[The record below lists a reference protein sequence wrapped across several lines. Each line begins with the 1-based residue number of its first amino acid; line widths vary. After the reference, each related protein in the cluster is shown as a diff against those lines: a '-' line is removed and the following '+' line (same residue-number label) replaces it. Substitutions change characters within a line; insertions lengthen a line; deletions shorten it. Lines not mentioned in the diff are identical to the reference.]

1 MDFPN
6 LKILILDGNQIS
18 SLYDLPYLFA
28 LENLSINNNKLKN
41 VNEFSNEILEKCPKI
56 KTINTLNNPMNPG
69 FGNEGYIQYKNT
81 LKKIRTL
88 ELIDGMDIKGEVNV
102 QQYNES
108 ISSQKKNL
116 FNYQTTKNPS
126 NDNNLNNNNNFNNNN
141 NTNYNNTGNQDLFGN
156 RHSTQPKRD
165 LFGNNSNQP
174 KRDLFGNRN
183 STQPKRD
190 LFGNN
195 NNNTHQK
202 VSMFGDTN
210 SNNNNNQSQQKVS
223 MFGDTNS
230 NNNNNQSQQKV
241 SMFGNTNSN
250 NNNNTQQKVS
260 MFGNTNSNNNNNQSQ
275 EKVSMFGD
283 LKKNNNEINVNSSL
297 NNNNSNFQKQ
307 VFNIDFSEQ
316 IDGSDFVK
324 KLKKKST
331 IMVNMKILQK
341 SDNMTKFNRKNRSE
355 GNKHI
360 LNSHL

>member
-141 NTNYNNTGNQDLFGN
+141 NINYNNSGNQDLFGN

-195 NNNTHQK
+195 NNQSHQKVSMFGDTNSNNNNNNTQQK

-223 MFGDTNS
+223 MFGD
-230 NNNNNQSQQKV
+230 
-241 SMFGNTNSN
+241 
-250 NNNNTQQKVS
+250 
-260 MFGNTNSNNNNNQSQ
+260 
-275 EKVSMFGD
+275 
-283 LKKNNNEINVNSSL
+283 LKINNNEINVNSSL
-297 NNNNSNFQKQ
+297 NNNNSNFQKP

>member
-1 MDFPN
+1 M
-6 LKILILDGNQIS
+6 
-18 SLYDLPYLFA
+18 FA

-141 NTNYNNTGNQDLFGN
+141 NTNYNNSGNQDLFGN

-195 NNNTHQK
+195 NNNT
-202 VSMFGDTN
+202 
-210 SNNNNNQSQQKVS
+210 
-223 MFGDTNS
+223 
-230 NNNNNQSQQKV
+230 
-241 SMFGNTNSN
+241 
-250 NNNNTQQKVS
+250 QQKVS

-275 EKVSMFGD
+275 QKVSMFGD
-283 LKKNNNEINVNSSL
+283 LKINNNEINVNSSL
-297 NNNNSNFQKQ
+297 NNNNSNFQKP

>member
-1 MDFPN
+1 M
-6 LKILILDGNQIS
+6 
-18 SLYDLPYLFA
+18 FA

-141 NTNYNNTGNQDLFGN
+141 TNYNNSGNQDLFGN

-195 NNNTHQK
+195 NNNTQQK

-223 MFGDTNS
+223 MFGNTNS
-230 NNNNNQSQQKV
+230 NNNNNNTEQKV

-275 EKVSMFGD
+275 QKVSMFGD

-297 NNNNSNFQKQ
+297 NNNNSNFQKP

>member
-141 NTNYNNTGNQDLFGN
+141 NTNYNNSGNQDLFGN

-165 LFGNNSNQP
+165 LFGNN
-174 KRDLFGNRN
+174 
-183 STQPKRD
+183 
-190 LFGNN
+190 
-195 NNNTHQK
+195 NNNTQQK

-223 MFGDTNS
+223 MFGNTNS
-230 NNNNNQSQQKV
+230 NNNNNNTEQKV

>member
-1 MDFPN
+1 M
-6 LKILILDGNQIS
+6 
-18 SLYDLPYLFA
+18 FA

-141 NTNYNNTGNQDLFGN
+141 NTNYNNSGNQDLFGN

-195 NNNTHQK
+195 NNNP
-202 VSMFGDTN
+202 
-210 SNNNNNQSQQKVS
+210 QQKVS

-250 NNNNTQQKVS
+250 NNNHTQQKVS

-275 EKVSMFGD
+275 QKVSMFGD
-283 LKKNNNEINVNSSL
+283 LNKNNNEINVNSSL
-297 NNNNSNFQKQ
+297 NNNNSNFQKP

>member
-1 MDFPN
+1 M
-6 LKILILDGNQIS
+6 
-18 SLYDLPYLFA
+18 FA

-141 NTNYNNTGNQDLFGN
+141 TNYNNSGNQDLFGN

-195 NNNTHQK
+195 NNNTQQK

-223 MFGDTNS
+223 MFGNTNS
-230 NNNNNQSQQKV
+230 NNNNNNTEQKV

-275 EKVSMFGD
+275 QKVSMFGD

-297 NNNNSNFQKQ
+297 NNNNSNFQKP

-324 KLKKKST
+324 KKKKKST

>member
-1 MDFPN
+1 M
-6 LKILILDGNQIS
+6 
-18 SLYDLPYLFA
+18 FA

-141 NTNYNNTGNQDLFGN
+141 NTNFNNSGNQDLFGN

-195 NNNTHQK
+195 NNNT
-202 VSMFGDTN
+202 
-210 SNNNNNQSQQKVS
+210 QQKVS

-230 NNNNNQSQQKV
+230 NNNNNQSQQ
-241 SMFGNTNSN
+241 
-250 NNNNTQQKVS
+250 
-260 MFGNTNSNNNNNQSQ
+260 
-275 EKVSMFGD
+275 KVSMFGD

-297 NNNNSNFQKQ
+297 NNNNSNFQKP

>member
-1 MDFPN
+1 MDSPN

-88 ELIDGMDIKGEVNV
+88 ELIDGMDIKGEVNI

-141 NTNYNNTGNQDLFGN
+141 NTNYNNSGNQDLFGN

-195 NNNTHQK
+195 NNQSHQKVSMFGDTNSNNNNNNTQQK

-223 MFGDTNS
+223 MFGD
-230 NNNNNQSQQKV
+230 
-241 SMFGNTNSN
+241 
-250 NNNNTQQKVS
+250 
-260 MFGNTNSNNNNNQSQ
+260 
-275 EKVSMFGD
+275 
-283 LKKNNNEINVNSSL
+283 LKINNNEINVNSSL
-297 NNNNSNFQKQ
+297 NNNNSNFQKP